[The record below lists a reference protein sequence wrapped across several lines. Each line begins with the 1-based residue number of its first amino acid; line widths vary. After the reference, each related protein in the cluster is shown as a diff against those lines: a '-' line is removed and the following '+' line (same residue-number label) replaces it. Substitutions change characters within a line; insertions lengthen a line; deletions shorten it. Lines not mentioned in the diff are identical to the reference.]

1 MTTDKT
7 ENVKKANDCA
17 GCGERAGVHPPEWR
31 ITDSMEVV
39 SDPDAVTRA
48 GGIKFCNG
56 CYQDYMAV
64 CHDHRDSGFV
74 TGVGI
79 IPQEY

>member
-1 MTTDKT
+1 MTTD
-7 ENVKKANDCA
+7 ENENEKQANDCA

-31 ITDSMEVV
+31 ITDSMEILP
-39 SDPDAVTRA
+39 DPSAPTRA
-48 GGIKFCNG
+48 GDIKFCNG
-56 CYQDYMAV
+56 CYQEYKASMNDR
-64 CHDHRDSGFV
+64 RDSGFV